1 MKPYKEVASALWPD
15 AQTWLVDKHHRD
27 IQNFYVNLFN
37 DYLYERFGRLT
48 PDTRKVMIKEL
59 MRNIIQ

>member
-1 MKPYKEVASALWPD
+1 MKPYKDLASALWSD

-27 IQNFYVNLFN
+27 IQNLYAKLFD
-37 DYLYERFGRLT
+37 DYLYERFGRLK
-48 PDTRKVMIKEL
+48 PDAKKVMIKEL